1 MAGKHKTHANSTP
14 QVQAYLAAALGGARL
29 AAISDALA
37 RPSLRPT
44 LRANTQRTTAARVA
58 DALRAR
64 LGAAAAG
71 ARPHSVVPSA
81 VVLPGSGPRQPDYD
95 ALCGARRRQTGGVQL
110 ELRFATWP
118 PSLHAVRTTH
128 NTHCTRHTPPRLK
141 TPAHL
146 SNKHEK
152 THSRRPRGDR
162 QPLRRRGRPQGRRRL
177 QPGAD
182 GGQRRRRAGGPRGCY
197 LRPRDQV
204 SDSSTVC

>member
-95 ALCGARRRQTGGVQL
+95 ALCGARCRRTGGC
-110 ELRFATWP
+110 
-118 PSLHAVRTTH
+118 
-128 NTHCTRHTPPRLK
+128 N
-141 TPAHL
+141 
-146 SNKHEK
+146 
-152 THSRRPRGDR
+152 
-162 QPLRRRGRPQGRRRL
+162 
-177 QPGAD
+177 
-182 GGQRRRRAGGPRGCY
+182 
-197 LRPRDQV
+197 
-204 SDSSTVC
+204 